1 MTPPPP
7 PPPPP
12 TTDNAAHGMDPDH
25 VASEVFGPEYND
37 EDSSTISTR
46 GSLKDEGQPQGTE
59 GRSRPSS
66 TYSKIFIC

>member
-1 MTPPPP
+1 
-7 PPPPP
+7 
-12 TTDNAAHGMDPDH
+12 MDPDH